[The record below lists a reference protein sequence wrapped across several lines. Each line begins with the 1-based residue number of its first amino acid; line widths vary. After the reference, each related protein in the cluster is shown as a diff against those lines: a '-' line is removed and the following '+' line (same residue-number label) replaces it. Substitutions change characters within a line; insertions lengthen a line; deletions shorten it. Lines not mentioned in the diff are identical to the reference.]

1 MNESDTAAKIFLLAT
16 EAEAGIAAAV
26 EAVHAGHCIVVPTDT
41 VYGIGADA
49 FSAAAVKGLLEAKR
63 RGADMPPP
71 VLIAERSM
79 LRALASDV
87 PADATALAK
96 AFWPGALTMI
106 LKAQRSL
113 RLELGETNGTVAI
126 RVPAHDGLREL
137 LRHTGPLAV
146 SSANISGEPAAN
158 DCGEAVTMLG
168 DSVAVYLD
176 GGRTSGQGASTIVDF
191 TATDGG
197 RVVRQGAVSF
207 ADLAAVVPSLQPVAV
222 VEETPVDEIAEA
234 ALAPAIAAPDAEDG
248 PTSGAESPEAPA
260 LGAPDSS
267 DDEATIKLEPG
278 AEPTS

>member
-1 MNESDTAAKIFLLAT
+1 MNESDTAAKTFPLAT

-26 EAVHAGHCIVVPTDT
+26 EAVRAGRCIVVPTDT

-49 FSAAAVKGLLEAKR
+49 FSAAAVKGLLEAKQ

-79 LRALASDV
+79 LRALASEV
-87 PADATALAK
+87 PAEATALAK

-113 RLELGETNGTVAI
+113 KLELGETDGTVAI

-158 DCGEAVTMLG
+158 DCGEALAMLG

-176 GGRTSGQGASTIVDF
+176 GGATSGQGASTIVDF
-191 TATDGG
+191 TAEGAG
-197 RVVRQGAVSF
+197 RVVRQGAIPFEALS
-207 ADLAAVVPSLQPVAV
+207 AVAPSLLPLAV
-222 VEETPVDEIAEA
+222 PEEPPAEA
-234 ALAPAIAAPDAEDG
+234 ADEGADAPA
-248 PTSGAESPEAPA
+248 PEAIEAPVEASAVESAEAIATEPA
-260 LGAPDSS
+260 EAT
-267 DDEATIKLEPG
+267 DDEATIRIEPG